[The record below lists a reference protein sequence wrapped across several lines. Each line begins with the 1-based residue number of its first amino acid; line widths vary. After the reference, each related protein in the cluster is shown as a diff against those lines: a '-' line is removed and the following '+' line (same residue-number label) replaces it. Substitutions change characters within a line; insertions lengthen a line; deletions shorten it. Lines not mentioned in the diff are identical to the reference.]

1 MFGFGKKV
9 TLPQN
14 EQDRSW
20 YMLEKMINESQV
32 EQRRA
37 RRWGVFFKG
46 LTFVYLIGAMLLFS
60 PIAQQGGGT
69 DLFSAVK
76 EHTAVVRV
84 HGVIAEDGEASAN
97 AIVT

>member
-37 RRWGVFFKG
+37 RRWGVF
-46 LTFVYLIGAMLLFS
+46 L
-60 PIAQQGGGT
+60 
-69 DLFSAVK
+69 
-76 EHTAVVRV
+76 RV
-84 HGVIAEDGEASAN
+84 
-97 AIVT
+97 